1 MGCSGSKNATSLL
14 ASPSNAP
21 FKVAVVGFTAP
32 GGPEMNTDKDKTGVR
47 YDSTPIANGCIN
59 AGLACDM
66 FDYTPDDHDGFIAKA
81 IDYDGLIVRI
91 NPGQLSA
98 PGVVAG
104 AQKRFDDGMD
114 FIAMKGKKIWS
125 SPMVQT
131 RMGAKDALVQ
141 IKDMA
146 CGLPDTFAYYDPAA
160 LEEGIKKSC
169 AFSPRVIKQNRGS
182 AGEGIWLVW
191 LESKLEEGIKK
202 SCAFSPRVIKQ
213 NRGSAGEGIWL
224 VWLESKRYCESFGA
238 KTLTDRDRLKLME
251 MNDNHIEYHTVKEFV
266 AFCTDGPGTP
276 DAGNM
281 WSSSFPG
288 KYLEGGKAAGGQL
301 VDQRL
306 LPRIVEGEV
315 RIQMVG
321 DSLFQIIHKKPT
333 DGGMSAVGG
342 VAEYTFSSKAAGG
355 QLVDQRLLPRIVE
368 GEVRIQMVGDS
379 LFQIIHKKPT
389 DGGMSAVGG
398 VAEYTFYKPDAPEFK
413 ELIDQFISDIPNIMD
428 NLGIGGEPLPILWTA
443 DFIPVDDH
451 SMPYV
456 VGEFNCSCVGI
467 SKFGAACG
475 PDKDLSNVASADMAE
490 GYRLTNLIGKKVR
503 ESLEDL
509 KASGGFTAVGK
520 KAPSVKHSFKQGPP
534 PTNDLGR
541 ESTPLPARS

>member
-81 IDYDGLIVRI
+81 IDYYGLIVRI

-191 LESKLEEGIKK
+191 LESK
-202 SCAFSPRVIKQ
+202 
-213 NRGSAGEGIWL
+213 
-224 VWLESKRYCESFGA
+224 RYCEAFGA

-288 KYLEGGKAAGGQL
+288 KYLEGG
-301 VDQRL
+301 
-306 LPRIVEGEV
+306 
-315 RIQMVG
+315 
-321 DSLFQIIHKKPT
+321 
-333 DGGMSAVGG
+333 
-342 VAEYTFSSKAAGG
+342 KAAGG

-490 GYRLTNLIGKKVR
+490 GYRLTNLIGRKVR